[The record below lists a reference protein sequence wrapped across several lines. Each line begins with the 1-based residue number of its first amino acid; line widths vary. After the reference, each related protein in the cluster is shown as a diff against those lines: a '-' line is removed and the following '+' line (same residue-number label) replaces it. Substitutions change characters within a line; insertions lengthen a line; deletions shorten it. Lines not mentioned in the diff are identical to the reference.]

1 MQNRY
6 IACHYLGNVLRREA
20 EVFENL
26 DLELNVILNVC
37 RQYPGIGSHD
47 SLLLNTRKAVPSFI
61 SANLENT
68 VKPKIK
74 IFQELGFSKNEIAD
88 FCANNISTFFRSTN
102 NTLIPA
108 LSVLRTILG
117 SDANVVKLLLRCGWF
132 LSYDLEKFVMPNIE
146 FLKSHS
152 VPMEQII
159 KTMPTSPRF
168 LLQRPENV
176 RRCAE
181 KAEELGARPGSR
193 MYIHAVKVIATMSDE
208 AWKLKLEAFRSLGF
222 SEGDIL
228 NAFSKYPTAFAI
240 SVKKMREVRDV
251 LVLTGKYTEASI
263 IQYPMSFASSVEKRF
278 NPRLRVLAA
287 LEGKGLIK
295 KWPSLA
301 PLCNYSDLYFFRK
314 YVGPHMDEVGHLFIV
329 KSA

>member
-1 MQNRY
+1 M
-6 IACHYLGNVLRREA
+6 V
-20 EVFENL
+20 
-26 DLELNVILNVC
+26 
-37 RQYPGIGSHD
+37 
-47 SLLLNTRKAVPSFI
+47 
-61 SANLENT
+61 
-68 VKPKIK
+68 
-74 IFQELGFSKNEIAD
+74 
-88 FCANNISTFFRSTN
+88 
-102 NTLIPA
+102 PA

-132 LSYDLEKFVMPNIE
+132 LSYDLEKFVMPNVE

-168 LLQRPENV
+168 LLQRPEHV

-181 KAEELGARPGSR
+181 KAEELGARPGSN
-193 MYIHAVKVIATMSDE
+193 MYIHAVKVIATMGDE

-222 SEGDIL
+222 SESDIS
-228 NAFSKYPTAFAI
+228 NAFSKYPTAFAV

-251 LVLTGKYTEASI
+251 LVSTGKYDEASI

-278 NPRLRVLAA
+278 KPRLRVLAS

-301 PLCNYSDLYFFRK
+301 SLCTQSDLCFFRK
-314 YVGPHMDEVGHLFIV
+314 YVGPHIDEVGHLFIV
-329 KSA
+329 KGA